1 VTGVG
6 ASLMGRREGFAQIE
20 WPQRAAAK
28 ERGRHMTRI
37 HRRHSSGLAK
47 ALACST
53 ALAALFVGVA
63 PAFADE
69 AIETVVVTARQRSE
83 DIHDLPAQDT
93 AFTAGDIL
101 AKGITTPADFL
112 NSVPNVTFIPTQ
124 NAGTSFIVMRGI
136 SQARNSEPSAAI
148 VVDGVEMTQPA
159 QFNQELLDIQQI
171 EVLKGPQGAL
181 YGRNAIGGA
190 IIITTA
196 QPTDQWESH
205 FTAGYESGP
214 GFKVQGVVSGPLT
227 DTLKI
232 RVAASYFD
240 TDGHLRNVDAVD
252 PSAHRDADPVKDF
265 NGRVTLLYT
274 PTDNFTA
281 DLRFST
287 DILNTRGLYYIVPP
301 FGSPNFN
308 NPNFTSQPIDLNN
321 SGIDDRQIYDA
332 SLKLTYETGAGEI
345 SSITGYNTTREILTG
360 DGYGFDPFGHSDVGF
375 DYGQAQFL
383 DVKTFSQEL
392 RFTSP
397 STGRFRYIGGAQ
409 LFATDRY
416 ISTGNM
422 YDGPTDSGV
431 QPIYRVPNPQFGLA
445 SFAPQSQ
452 ISFLADSQ
460 NQFAWALYFDTSTE
474 ITDDLELSLN
484 VRYDSD
490 YRKNTTLTP
499 QAFLDANPITGRA
512 AIPATTGQMRSH
524 TWDAFQPQAVLR
536 YTVNDN
542 INVYASYGRGFRS
555 GGFNQTGVATAAT
568 AAGFDNVGD
577 MFNAETATTYEV
589 GAKTRWFNDRLSVN
603 GAVYTTQDHNDY
615 YFVFLASNSTQ
626 NLGNIQGV
634 RFTGVDLDA
643 TAQITDDFSANLGF
657 GYTDSD
663 ITKFPGASSALV
675 VGSKAPL
682 VSDYTFNIGL
692 QYEHQVWDGVKGIIR
707 FDDSLVG
714 PTTFVIPVPAAG
726 EPTPVARDPLNL
738 ANLRIGL
745 EGEDWRVTAWSKNL
759 FDKRYNTEYS
769 TGGFLFK
776 GEPLTWGVDFTKKF

>member
-1 VTGVG
+1 
-6 ASLMGRREGFAQIE
+6 
-20 WPQRAAAK
+20 
-28 ERGRHMTRI
+28 MTRT
-37 HRRHSSGLAK
+37 HRRRSSNFAK

-53 ALAALFVGVA
+53 ALAAIFVGAA
-63 PAFADE
+63 PAFADD

-93 AFTAGDIL
+93 AFTAADIL

-196 QPTDQWESH
+196 QPTDTWEER

-214 GFKVQGVVSGPLT
+214 GFRVQGVVSGPLT

-232 RVAASYFD
+232 RVSASYFD
-240 TDGHLRNVDAVD
+240 TDGHLRNTDTVDH
-252 PSAHRDADPVKDF
+252 SARRDADPVKDF
-265 NGRVTLLYT
+265 NGRVALLYT
-274 PTDNFTA
+274 PTENFTA

-321 SGIDDRQIYDA
+321 SGIDQRQIYDT
-332 SLKLTYETGAGEI
+332 SLKLNYEAGYGTFT
-345 SSITGYNTTREILTG
+345 SITGYNTVREILTG
-360 DGYGFDPFGHSDVGF
+360 DGYTFDPFGHSKIFF
-375 DYGQAQFL
+375 DFSQSQFL
-383 DVKTFSQEL
+383 TMKTFTQEL

-397 STGRFRYIGGAQ
+397 TESRFRWIAGGQ
-409 LFATDRY
+409 IFATDRF

-422 YDGPTDSGV
+422 FDIADEGVIPEYRTPTSAPGAF
-431 QPIYRVPNPQFGLA
+431 QPHG
-445 SFAPQSQ
+445 Q
-452 ISFLADSQ
+452 IAFLADGQ
-460 NQFAWALYFDTSTE
+460 NQLAWAFYLDTSTN

-484 VRYDSD
+484 ARYDSD
-490 YRKNTTLTP
+490 HRTNTTDTP
-499 QAFLDANPITGRA
+499 TAFLA
-512 AIPATTGQMRSH
+512 AAGIPGAQGDKRSH
-524 TWDAFQPQAVLR
+524 TWDAFQPQAILR
-536 YTVNDN
+536 YTINPN

-555 GGFNQTGVATAAT
+555 GGFNQTGVATAAA

-589 GAKTRWFNDRLSVN
+589 GAKTRWFDDKLSVN
-603 GAVYTTQDHNDY
+603 GAVYTTNDHNDY

-643 TAQITDDFSANLGF
+643 TARITDDFTANLGF

-663 ITKFPGASSALV
+663 VTKFPGASGALV

-682 VSDYTFNIGL
+682 VSDYTFDIGL
-692 QYEHQVWDGVKGIIR
+692 QYEHQVWDGVKGMIR

-726 EPTPVARDPLNL
+726 EPTPIARDPLNL

-745 EGEDWRVTAWSKNL
+745 EGETWRVTAWSKNL

-769 TGGFLFK
+769 TGGFIFK
-776 GEPLTWGVDFTKKF
+776 GEPLTWGIDFTKKF